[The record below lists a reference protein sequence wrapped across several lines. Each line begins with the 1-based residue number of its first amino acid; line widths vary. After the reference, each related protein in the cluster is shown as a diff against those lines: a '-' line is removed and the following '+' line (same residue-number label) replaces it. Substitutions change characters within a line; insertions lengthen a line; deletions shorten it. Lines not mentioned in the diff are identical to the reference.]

1 MKVTIE
7 DIRLYLE
14 KNPSLLGDIKRMM
27 DYRNLRTEQVFYAK
41 LLYEYRN
48 YDNLFRVSK
57 MVEQARE
64 WDKGLWEDKNIQL
77 DKNRRQYHN
86 RALVSF
92 ARMVRIGRANELPEI
107 FEGEVLTEDA
117 IYKHED
123 PYGMSRERM
132 TDAMFEMLY
141 SIERGVLQQESEA
154 IQEIQSDM
162 DKFNY
167 QYHVQKSMRSDE
179 SIEVD
184 GGVKFDRDLATIFDT
199 VFAD

>member
-77 DKNRRQYHN
+77 DKNRRQYH
-86 RALVSF
+86 
-92 ARMVRIGRANELPEI
+92 
-107 FEGEVLTEDA
+107 
-117 IYKHED
+117 
-123 PYGMSRERM
+123 
-132 TDAMFEMLY
+132 
-141 SIERGVLQQESEA
+141 
-154 IQEIQSDM
+154 
-162 DKFNY
+162 
-167 QYHVQKSMRSDE
+167 
-179 SIEVD
+179 
-184 GGVKFDRDLATIFDT
+184 
-199 VFAD
+199 